1 LYWYSSLTYCSY
13 DPITGEIEN
22 YVHRIGRTGRCGKTG
37 VATTF
42 INKEVEESALLDLK
56 HLLIEAK
63 QRVPPVRTLICCAV
77 DTSCEIHQPAC
88 GMRKCV
94 LGVVACFV
102 LLRDG
107 SVLFKGVNTALRCRA
122 YCCSVEFACRGPSAV
137 ELVLLAL
144 PD

>member
-1 LYWYSSLTYCSY
+1 
-13 DPITGEIEN
+13 
-22 YVHRIGRTGRCGKTG
+22 VHRIGRTGRCGKTG

-63 QRVPPVRTLICCAV
+63 QRVPPVRILFAAPLC
-77 DTSCEIHQPAC
+77 TSCETCQLYCIMCAC
-88 GMRKCV
+88 LV
-94 LGVVACFV
+94 WLCFE

-107 SVLFKGVNTALRCRA
+107 SVLLKGVKTALCCCA
-122 YCCSVEFACRGPSAV
+122 YCCSAEFACRGPSAV